1 MGTGVQRGCETSV
14 LKVFYDPKGQS
25 TDQLVG
31 ACLKQ
36 EDALSDSL
44 PTRRVV
50 GGESRS
56 RERGFCG

>member
-31 ACLKQ
+31 ACQKQ
-36 EDALSDSL
+36 EDALSLKFL

-50 GGESRS
+50 EG
-56 RERGFCG
+56 